1 LLNFYFRFQPSK
13 NWIYEDANFWIQSGA
28 TNFGHRKKAKNKFL
42 VFTKTMSLMLT
53 FKISAYSVLLIFET

>member
-1 LLNFYFRFQPSK
+1 MR
-13 NWIYEDANFWIQSGA
+13 ISGFKVELQILA
-28 TNFGHRKKAKNKFL
+28 TEKKAKNKFL